1 MIGSVLKRYTKD
13 VCIKCNISTD
23 HMLVSLG
30 GLHHHVTQ
38 IQFLTEKKILFLFLL
53 PFSNQIPW
61 FPMSEMSWLKGSSHI
76 ELKPRLLCR
85 ASFHVVPFILKSP
98 GNKRQ
103 RWLDILQ
110 LLPNLQ
116 KWCDFWHF
124 PSRKCATVGHWKNKQ
139 QGTFC
144 FNNFSLLHLYEL
156 GLPYK
161 VLYCI

>member
-1 MIGSVLKRYTKD
+1 MQYSDWSYAGFFGGFSPPCYT
-13 VCIKCNISTD
+13 NP
-23 HMLVSLG
+23 VSNWK
-30 GLHHHVTQ
+30 
-38 IQFLTEKKILFLFLL
+38 ENPS

-76 ELKPRLLCR
+76 ELKAKLLCT
-85 ASFHVVPFILKSP
+85 ASFRVVPFILKSP

-103 RWLDILQ
+103 RWLDVLQ

-161 VLYCI
+161 ILYCI